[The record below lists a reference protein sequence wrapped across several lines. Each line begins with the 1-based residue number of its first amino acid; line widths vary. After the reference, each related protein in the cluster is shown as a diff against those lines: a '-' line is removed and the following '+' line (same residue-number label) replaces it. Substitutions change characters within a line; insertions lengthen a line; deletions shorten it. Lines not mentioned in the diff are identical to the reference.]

1 MEKQAPIQP
10 ADFFRVGGQ
19 WTADPEFDEIVA
31 VQRQIDWDKWNR
43 TRE

>member
-10 ADFFRVGGQ
+10 ADFSGLVGR

-31 VQRQIDWDKWNR
+31 AQRQIDWDKRKR